1 MHLWRRF
8 CNTVFEMPDW
18 RSTFIARD
26 QHCSYYCRITNGENM
41 RATDKHSALDGQFS
55 LYLDLTR
62 FFAALLVV
70 LAHYL
75 QYNIVQGGMASFIPN
90 MGREAVVV
98 FFVLSGFVIA
108 YIVENR
114 TTTAREYIAARS
126 GRIYS
131 VALPILLLGWMLAST
146 FDNGATYQLAKP
158 HVYIPLHLLFLGQSW
173 TLSEVPPMLAPFW
186 SLCYEV
192 WYYVLFGVAY
202 YLKGWRRMTAVAVV
216 LGVMGFKLWLLLP
229 VWLSGVGLY
238 HLQLR
243 VALPQSTARLGLAV
257 SLSLLVVYNVTG
269 MELALRNLAVEEW
282 PFPSLPLA
290 SAERF
295 LADYVVC
302 ALVVANFLCARFAGL
317 NGLLKYEGKIRAVA
331 SYTFTLY
338 LSHMLVVLTWLK
350 IYPYERENFYD
361 VVWITIAIGLVTIA
375 LAQLTERRKNRFRQ
389 PVDWLL
395 QQKFPVKE

>member
-1 MHLWRRF
+1 
-8 CNTVFEMPDW
+8 
-18 RSTFIARD
+18 
-26 QHCSYYCRITNGENM
+26 M
-41 RATDKHSALDGQFS
+41 RTIDKNSALSGPFS

-62 FFAALLVV
+62 FIAALLVV

-75 QYNIVQGGMASFIPN
+75 QYKIVPDSLASFVPN

-114 TTTAREYIAARS
+114 ATTAQDYIAARS

-131 VALPILLLGWMLAST
+131 VALPILLLGWMLASV
-146 FDNGATYQLAKP
+146 FDNGTTYQLAKP
-158 HVYIPLHLLFLGQSW
+158 YVYIPLHLLFLGQSW
-173 TLSEVPPMLAPFW
+173 ALSEVPPMLAPFW

-192 WYYVLFGVAY
+192 WYYVLFGMAY
-202 YLKGWRRMTAVAVV
+202 YLKGWRRIIAVAVV

-229 VWLSGVGLY
+229 VWLSGVVLY

-243 VALPQSTARLGLAV
+243 LALVQSTARLGLAF
-257 SLSLLVVYNVTG
+257 SLSLLLVYNLTG
-269 MELALRNLAVEEW
+269 MEMALRNLVVGAW
-282 PFPSLPLA
+282 PFHSLPLG

-295 LADYVVC
+295 LGDYVVC
-302 ALVVANFLCARFAGL
+302 VLVVANFLCARFAGL
-317 NGLLKYEGKIRAVA
+317 DGLLKYGGKIRAVA

-338 LSHMLVVLTWLK
+338 LSHMLVILTWLQ
-350 IYPYERENFYD
+350 IYPYEGENAYHM
-361 VVWITIAIGLVTIA
+361 VWITITIGLVTIA
-375 LAQLTERRKNRFRQ
+375 LAQLTERRKDLFRQ

-395 QQKFPVKE
+395 RQKFLVKE